1 MSGDGKSPFLL
12 LILDSQV
19 GSNPHEKGSSS
30 TNLKLN
36 GG

>member
-1 MSGDGKSPFLL
+1 MSGDGKSPFLILL
-12 LILDSQV
+12 LILE
-19 GSNPHEKGSSS
+19 SNCHEKGSSS